1 MENDRAFVHF
11 PPWHLLQVVLPF
23 YGNTDAPAA
32 EFYDS
37 ASLYERYVQAAAD
50 VAETLADLASKGI
63 SHRDIKPGNLY
74 QHEGVWKV
82 GDFGLADY
90 PTKEALTVPGSKL
103 GPMHFI
109 ADEMIANADRAD
121 GESADVFSLAKTLWV
136 LAAGQNHPPGGQL
149 RFDIPQLRL
158 SSYVSHPRAQI
169 LDLLIERATDSDP
182 KRRPHMDQMAK
193 ELNAWLRPPNPA
205 DLSAGDISDLGPQLQ
220 AVFAPLQ
227 RAEDRKREVLLRFK
241 EIPELL
247 KNRLRVLREQI
258 GKYYPHAQIT
268 RDPGILSAVPAIRHE
283 DSPQVWTEETL
294 AVVINS
300 DRVKLSSGFGV
311 RLTED
316 ENLEIIAAHLL
327 YDGKNQQSW
336 VIWEDMREARLGSAV
351 QEHAIA
357 ELYRGLSEHLRM
369 ALKDFIEQ
377 SAVVR

>member
-1 MENDRAFVHF
+1 MRGCA
-11 PPWHLLQVVLPF
+11 
-23 YGNTDAPAA
+23 
-32 EFYDS
+32 
-37 ASLYERYVQAAAD
+37 
-50 VAETLADLASKGI
+50 
-63 SHRDIKPGNLY
+63 
-74 QHEGVWKV
+74 
-82 GDFGLADY
+82 
-90 PTKEALTVPGSKL
+90 
-103 GPMHFI
+103 
-109 ADEMIANADRAD
+109 
-121 GESADVFSLAKTLWV
+121 
-136 LAAGQNHPPGGQL
+136 
-149 RFDIPQLRL
+149 
-158 SSYVSHPRAQI
+158 
-169 LDLLIERATDSDP
+169 
-182 KRRPHMDQMAK
+182 
-193 ELNAWLRPPNPA
+193 PPNPA

-220 AVFAPLQ
+220 AVFAPRQ

-268 RDPGILSAVPAIRHE
+268 RDPGILSAVPAIQYE

-369 ALKDFIEQ
+369 ALNDFIEQ
-377 SAVVR
+377 SAVIR